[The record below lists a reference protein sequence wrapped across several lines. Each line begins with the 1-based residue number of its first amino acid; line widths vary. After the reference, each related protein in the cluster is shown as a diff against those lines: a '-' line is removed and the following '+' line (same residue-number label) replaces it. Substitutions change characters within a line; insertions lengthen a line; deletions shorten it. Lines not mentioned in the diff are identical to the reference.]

1 MQSHHY
7 DYIIVGSGL
16 AGLQLGLALSK
27 DVFFKNKKIALI
39 DKSSKSSND
48 KTWCF
53 WEKGKGQWENI
64 IHKSWKEGFFIS
76 DKENISLDL
85 HPYTYKMIR
94 SIDFYENAK
103 TQLANHPS
111 IYFIEDSITS
121 VEEDAGKV
129 IVVGEK
135 KTYTAPH
142 VFDSRISPEYF
153 ENKNESV
160 LIHQHFKGW
169 MIETEEEVFNPAAF
183 TMMDYRLQYKDSTSF
198 TYVLPLTKKKAFV
211 EFTFFTPF
219 KVEEHVYDLYLERYL
234 KEVLKLQEYKITA
247 TEIGIIPMTNFSFQ
261 QYNSKRI
268 TKIGTA
274 GGWVKPSSGYAFKH
288 TEKKVGLLIENL
300 KNNRPTTTNFYSK
313 KYHFLDTVFLKV
325 LQNENSKG
333 KWVFEQLY
341 LKNSTPSIFKFLDEE
356 TSVIED
362 FKIVK
367 SLYSKAFIKALFQ

>member
-1 MQSHHY
+1 
-7 DYIIVGSGL
+7 
-16 AGLQLGLALSK
+16 
-27 DVFFKNKKIALI
+27 
-39 DKSSKSSND
+39 
-48 KTWCF
+48 
-53 WEKGKGQWENI
+53 
-64 IHKSWKEGFFIS
+64 
-76 DKENISLDL
+76 
-85 HPYTYKMIR
+85 MIR

>member
-1 MQSHHY
+1 MQDHHY

-16 AGLQLGLALSK
+16 AGLQLALALSK
-27 DVFFKNKKIALI
+27 DAFFTNKRIALI

-64 IHKSWKEGFFIS
+64 IHKSWNTGLFIS
-76 DKENISLDL
+76 DKEKINLDL
-85 HPYTYKMIR
+85 SPYTYKMIR
-94 SIDFYENAK
+94 SIDFYDHAK
-103 TQLANHPS
+103 TQLAAHPFIS
-111 IYFIEDSITS
+111 FIEDSITA
-121 VEEDAGKV
+121 VEENTDNVK
-129 IVVGEK
+129 VVGEK
-135 KTYTAPH
+135 NTYTAPH
-142 VFDSRISPEYF
+142 VFDSRISTEYF
-153 ENKNESV
+153 KNKNESV
-160 LIHQHFKGW
+160 SIHQHFKGW
-169 MIETEEEVFNPAAF
+169 MIETEDEIFNPEIF

-198 TYVLPLTKKKAFV
+198 TYVLPITKKKAFI

-219 KVEEHVYDLYLERYL
+219 TVEENVYDLYLERYV
-234 KEVLKLQEYKITA
+234 KEILKLQQYKITA

-288 TEKKVGLLIENL
+288 TEKKVSLLIDNL
-300 KNNRPTTTNFYSK
+300 KNNRSFSTNFYSK
-313 KYHFLDTVFLKV
+313 KYYFLDSVFLKV

-356 TSVIED
+356 TSVLED

-367 SLYSKAFIKALFQ
+367 SLYSKAFIRALFQ

>member
-76 DKENISLDL
+76 DKENINLNLS
-85 HPYTYKMIR
+85 PYTYKMIR

-111 IYFIEDSITS
+111 ISFIEDSITA

-129 IVVGEK
+129 MVVGKK
-135 KTYTAPH
+135 KTYTSSH

-160 LIHQHFKGW
+160 SIHQHFKGW
-169 MIETEEEVFNPAAF
+169 MIETEDEFFNPETF
-183 TMMDYRLQYKDSTSF
+183 TMMDYRLQYKNSTSF
-198 TYVLPLTKKKAFV
+198 TYVLPITKKKAFV

-219 KVEEHVYDLYLERYL
+219 TVEENVYDLYLERYV
-234 KEVLKLQEYKITA
+234 KEILKLQQYKITA

-261 QYNSKRI
+261 QYNYKRI

-288 TEKKVGLLIENL
+288 TEKKASLLIENL
-300 KNNRPTTTNFYSK
+300 KNNLPITTNFHSK
-313 KYHFLDTVFLKV
+313 KYHFLDTIFLKV
-325 LQNENSKG
+325 LHNENSKG
-333 KWVFEQLY
+333 KWIFEQLY

-356 TSVIED
+356 TSVLED